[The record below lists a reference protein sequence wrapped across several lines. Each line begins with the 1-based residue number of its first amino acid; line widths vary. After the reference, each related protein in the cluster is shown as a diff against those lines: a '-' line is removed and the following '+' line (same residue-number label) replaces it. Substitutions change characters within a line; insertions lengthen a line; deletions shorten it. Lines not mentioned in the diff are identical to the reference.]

1 MKTGTLIKL
10 NNELILCNEEDVT
23 GAIGYN
29 PESNEIEF
37 FASHPKYNESGKRI
51 IAKSIDIIFTK
62 KFAEE
67 IGWVNVE
74 ELALKEANAIQQLD
88 EYSKGRWYGIIQ
100 GYNTGF
106 NKSQELNKDKYSLN
120 DIKQAIEMAKE
131 GTIGYYAPDSPT
143 YYFDNT
149 EDDIIKSL
157 SKSQWEIEY
166 TKTNGKFTVT
176 KIIK

>member
-1 MKTGTLIKL
+1 
-10 NNELILCNEEDVT
+10 
-23 GAIGYN
+23 
-29 PESNEIEF
+29 
-37 FASHPKYNESGKRI
+37 
-51 IAKSIDIIFTK
+51 
-62 KFAEE
+62 
-67 IGWVNVE
+67 
-74 ELALKEANAIQQLD
+74 
-88 EYSKGRWYGIIQ
+88 
-100 GYNTGF
+100 
-106 NKSQELNKDKYSLN
+106 
-120 DIKQAIEMAKE
+120 MAKE